1 MLLDNNNISNV
12 SPNSPPNLSTGWGL
26 SPPDTCQPVASFYST
41 NMALSVCKQIE
52 KERQADAHQ
61 TCTTSSHKNL
71 PTGLVIS
78 CKVRCYCCYCC
89 CCFCRV
95 IASLLAQF
103 ALARLL
109 KERVRES
116 ERERKQKWGRQRL
129 HTVKLVDILNKRSLF
144 FARIFKENQ
153 RQKTTRARVPSSL
166 FFIRLK

>member
-1 MLLDNNNISNV
+1 MAHIGKNMLLDNNNISNV

-78 CKVRCYCCYCC
+78 CKVRCYCC

-109 KERVRES
+109 KERV
-116 ERERKQKWGRQRL
+116 GRQRL

>member
-1 MLLDNNNISNV
+1 MAHIEKNVLLDNNNNISNV

-109 KERVRES
+109 KERV
-116 ERERKQKWGRQRL
+116 GRQRL

-144 FARIFKENQ
+144 FARGVFKENQ

-166 FFIRLK
+166 LFIRLK